1 MQAIS
6 VYCGSSPGLK
16 PEYAEAARQ
25 LGRALAGRGITLV
38 YGGGRTG
45 LMGTIADAA
54 LAQGGRVIGVIPADI
69 AEHEIQHNGLTELHV
84 VSSMHERKM
93 LMTKLSDAMIAMPGG
108 LGTLEELFEVWT
120 WAQLGFHTKP
130 CGLLNVEAYFD
141 QMLAFLDNAV
151 SQRFVKQTHRDFL
164 YTDTDPVALV
174 ERMQAYKPAAADKW
188 LDLDK
193 T

>member
-1 MQAIS
+1 LRAIS
-6 VYCGSSPGLK
+6 VYCGSNPGLK
-16 PEYAEAARQ
+16 PAYAEAARE
-25 LGRALAGRGITLV
+25 LGRALAARGITCV

-45 LMGTIADAA
+45 LMGAIADTV
-54 LAQGGRVIGVIPADI
+54 LAEGGRVIGVIPADI

-84 VSSMHERKM
+84 VASMHERKM
-93 LMTKLSDAMIAMPGG
+93 LMTKFSDAMIALPGG

-130 CGLLNVEAYFD
+130 CGLLNVEGYYD
-141 QMLAFLDNAV
+141 QMLGFLDNAV

-164 YTDTDPVALV
+164 YTDTDPAALL
-174 ERMQAYKPAAADKW
+174 ERMQAYEPAAVDKW
-188 LDLDK
+188 LDMDK